1 MPMACRSSLLLGLY
15 FSLKT
20 TYFPVGRPHIEGLLQ
35 PYTRMLPVLGGY
47 IYTRLVWVVEE
58 NSKSKNHWVWVFE
71 KSESKQRLFRLF
83 TKSQRAGGFFK
94 QVENHGYTSEWGTW
108 FFL

>member
-47 IYTRLVWVVEE
+47 IYTRLVWVVE
-58 NSKSKNHWVWVFE
+58 